1 MSRCLLLTVLVAC
14 SSAGT
19 APNPSPVDGWLD
31 RWTVARRCLVADADD
46 TLTGV
51 TVAFLLGR
59 TCDSELHDAMQ
70 PTSFAALAPAS
81 RLVDA
86 VWQQP
91 SVPAKRAAAIDAVDK
106 LAKQLGRAM
115 PVSNKTLRVLDPKH
129 AIEREYGTQFSGGA
143 IRVFSEDKEVLITAF
158 GEQKEYERDRGQRV
172 PDPSTKHL
180 ANLVAGSQRMIVW
193 SIKDADHAYEID
205 SSSDGEHWTTVPSP
219 KGSYVSHWQ
228 DPRTRAIEIQV
239 RDELGRLAVHRITPQ
254 QPTPVV
260 RLSDYPA
267 QGFSDCTNGGQHWRL
282 GEVSVARFA
291 EKPLRLT
298 SSTRWGQIDCRASTV
313 LVTSHWPDALE
324 RCRDKCEPVFRSPN
338 NLEGRGALL
347 EDGRWIYAVV
357 LDQVVGVWTER
368 SEPVFYRLAKP
379 RALTAIGVLGGKPVL
394 ILDAGAKYEIVA
406 LEGTAI
412 LAVR

>member
-1 MSRCLLLTVLVAC
+1 
-14 SSAGT
+14 
-19 APNPSPVDGWLD
+19 
-31 RWTVARRCLVADADD
+31 
-46 TLTGV
+46 
-51 TVAFLLGR
+51 
-59 TCDSELHDAMQ
+59 
-70 PTSFAALAPAS
+70 
-81 RLVDA
+81 
-86 VWQQP
+86 
-91 SVPAKRAAAIDAVDK
+91 
-106 LAKQLGRAM
+106 
-115 PVSNKTLRVLDPKH
+115 
-129 AIEREYGTQFSGGA
+129 
-143 IRVFSEDKEVLITAF
+143 
-158 GEQKEYERDRGQRV
+158 
-172 PDPSTKHL
+172 
-180 ANLVAGSQRMIVW
+180 
-193 SIKDADHAYEID
+193 
-205 SSSDGEHWTTVPSP
+205 
-219 KGSYVSHWQ
+219 VSHWQ

-379 RALTAIGVLGGKPVL
+379 RALTAIAVLGGKPVL